1 MANEKKV
8 LVVDDDPG
16 CRELLVAMARAM
28 GYSVSEAADGLTA
41 VDQACARPPDL
52 ILMDLLMPRMDGCQ
66 ATATLKTKLPT
77 KNIPIVVCT
86 ALSEGPQTKSA
97 LEAGAAEI
105 LQKPITLANIRAA
118 LQRYAPLSAQI

>member
-16 CRELLVAMARAM
+16 CRELLVAMTRAM
-28 GYSVSEAADGLTA
+28 GYSVTEADDGLTA

-52 ILMDLLMPRMDGCQ
+52 ILMDLLMPRMDGCA

-105 LQKPITLANIRAA
+105 LQKPITLADIRGA
-118 LQRYAPLSAQI
+118 LQRYAPIADQP